1 MEPLIGL
8 NLTTL
13 TQWSLRFEYKKSRM
27 LALSLVDYQLS
38 ENNSTEWV
46 FGTSFRKRGLRL
58 PFNIPGLN
66 NNKLTNDLTFRL
78 DVSLRDVFNSNSR
91 LDQTNAYGTGG
102 QRELTLQ
109 PSIDYVL
116 NSKINLKF
124 YFDQRKATPYISSS
138 PPMTNTRAG
147 VNIRIAL

>member
-1 MEPLIGL
+1 MKQLTL
-8 NLTTL
+8 NTSYLGDFVTPEEFAL
-13 TQWSLRFEYKKSRM
+13 HFK
-27 LALSLVDYQLS
+27 LAQQKEISDNQLA
-38 ENNSTEWV
+38 
-46 FGTSFRKRGLRL
+46 
-58 PFNIPGLN
+58 
-66 NNKLTNDLTFRL
+66 NDLTFRL
-78 DVSLRDVFNSNSR
+78 DISLRDVFNSNSR

-109 PSIDYVL
+109 PSVDYVL